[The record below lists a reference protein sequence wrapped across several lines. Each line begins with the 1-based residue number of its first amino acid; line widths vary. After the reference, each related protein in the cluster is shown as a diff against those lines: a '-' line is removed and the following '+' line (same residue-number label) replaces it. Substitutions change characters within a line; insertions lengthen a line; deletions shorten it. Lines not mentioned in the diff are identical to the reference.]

1 MKPVSKANSAALDN
15 QLLSGRV
22 WTPRRGAAL
31 VAAVF
36 VLVICWQIDGVR
48 LSTVFQRSTA
58 GALWT
63 LLSGLFPPA
72 LSFGFLRIVSRAL
85 LSTLATGIAG
95 TFLSVLLPIPLA
107 ALPTPT
113 FSPPRILLSPAER

>member
-1 MKPVSKANSAALDN
+1 MKAGYDANWGAPDTQRLG
-15 QLLSGRV
+15 GRV
-22 WTPRRGAAL
+22 GTPRRGAAL

-63 LLSGLFPPA
+63 LLSGLFPPD

-95 TFLSVLLPIPLA
+95 TFLSWLIAIPLA
-107 ALPTPT
+107 ALSTPILWR
-113 FSPPRILLSPAER
+113 PRILAPPAEA